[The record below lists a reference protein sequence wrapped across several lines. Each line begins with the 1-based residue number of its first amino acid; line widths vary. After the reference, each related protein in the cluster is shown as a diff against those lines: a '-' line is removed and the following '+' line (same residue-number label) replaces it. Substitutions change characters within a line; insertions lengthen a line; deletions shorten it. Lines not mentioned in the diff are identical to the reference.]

1 MMNSIEHTFF
11 ELLKSAIWG
20 TTPKLKHIPT
30 EEEWKDIY
38 RISNEQTVTGIMLD
52 AISKLPDEQKPESKL
67 RLQWIVT
74 QKLIERKNG
83 LMNKE
88 LVVLS
93 EELKEKGIISYLL
106 KGQGVAQSYPI
117 PEHRVSG
124 DIDYY
129 FEERYFKAAS
139 DFFSSKGCI
148 IEDEPDASHAETS
161 YKGTIIEIHR
171 RSATFFTKRLQKRY
185 DEISSE
191 IIKDDKESII
201 IGGNEIAVL
210 PPMLNALQ
218 LLSHMLRHILMSGLG
233 LRQIC
238 DWVLFVYNYQ
248 RRIDKELFIAQI
260 KELQLY
266 NTYKAITA
274 IATDYLGLPKEYAV
288 CEISAK
294 DKAIA
299 KKVMVHIMQYGN
311 FGHYK
316 EHYTTETKWEY
327 FKAYIRLV
335 KNSIYFT
342 CLSRS
347 EALNF
352 PIWQMRSIKK
362 VLKH

>member
-129 FEERYFKAAS
+129 FEERY
-139 DFFSSKGCI
+139 
-148 IEDEPDASHAETS
+148 
-161 YKGTIIEIHR
+161 
-171 RSATFFTKRLQKRY
+171 
-185 DEISSE
+185 
-191 IIKDDKESII
+191 
-201 IGGNEIAVL
+201 
-210 PPMLNALQ
+210 
-218 LLSHMLRHILMSGLG
+218 
-233 LRQIC
+233 
-238 DWVLFVYNYQ
+238 
-248 RRIDKELFIAQI
+248 
-260 KELQLY
+260 
-266 NTYKAITA
+266 
-274 IATDYLGLPKEYAV
+274 
-288 CEISAK
+288 
-294 DKAIA
+294 
-299 KKVMVHIMQYGN
+299 
-311 FGHYK
+311 
-316 EHYTTETKWEY
+316 
-327 FKAYIRLV
+327 
-335 KNSIYFT
+335 
-342 CLSRS
+342 
-347 EALNF
+347 
-352 PIWQMRSIKK
+352 
-362 VLKH
+362 